1 MQPKTALFTIGVAIT
16 GVAAA
21 GLLSLTSVSQA
32 ATTTGPDLAMT
43 TASVVD
49 GVKVMQSGGQL
60 VPFSFTAKNNSTTTA
75 DLNFT
80 FTITNGTADPYQYIC
95 PLVGTKFDIN
105 PDTDV
110 CEVGALAA
118 GHGSSAGVIVAATGP
133 SGQYVT
139 VKGCAIDFTISNGS
153 DTVPSNNCKT
163 LKVRIS

>member
-1 MQPKTALFTIGVAIT
+1 MQRQTAFFTIGVAT
-16 GVAAA
+16 TAAAAA

-75 DLNFT
+75 ANLSFDFT
-80 FTITNGTADPYQYIC
+80 VTNGAADNYGYIC

-105 PDTDV
+105 PDSPA
-110 CEVGALAA
+110 CEVGSLAG
-118 GHGSSAGVIVAATGP
+118 GHSSSAGVIVSATGA

-139 VKGCAIDFTISNGS
+139 VEACLS
-153 DTVPSNNCKT
+153 DLSSTDPVPTNNCKT
-163 LKVRIS
+163 LKVKIA